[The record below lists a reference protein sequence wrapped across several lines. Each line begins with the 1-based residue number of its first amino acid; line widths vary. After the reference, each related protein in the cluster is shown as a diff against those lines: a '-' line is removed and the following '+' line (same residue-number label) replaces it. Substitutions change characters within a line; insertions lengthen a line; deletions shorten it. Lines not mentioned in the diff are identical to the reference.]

1 MSKVVITIIIFL
13 SGYLNYELYA
23 QSINKLIDYNE
34 YYIIEPRALVLD
46 SLYNLY
52 VLDYGDMKIKKF
64 NKYGEY
70 LGFAGGRGRGPGE
83 FINMTAIAV
92 RDDKLYVIDAS
103 LFKIE
108 EFSTSLNHINTY
120 TANFSFELNTSNI
133 IKVQSRIYFL
143 EVSPWGDFS
152 VIELD
157 IKNDKFYKNKINLND
172 CCDSEGEIT
181 ILNGYPGVL
190 KVYDSSLIYMPYLF
204 NKMYLI
210 EIQDNYETSVLLSNH
225 INKTPAFSVI
235 NDIKKTDIDFKLN
248 GVRERVSL
256 NRMAGDIDID
266 KNDIEYYYWEK
277 NINSENSEWML
288 FHNKILE
295 ESDKKN
301 KLFTT
306 NYINI
311 YNQSIKYFDGKVY
324 LLQKDSVIVIEI
336 SE

>member
-204 NKMYLI
+204 
-210 EIQDNYETSVLLSNH
+210 
-225 INKTPAFSVI
+225 
-235 NDIKKTDIDFKLN
+235 
-248 GVRERVSL
+248 
-256 NRMAGDIDID
+256 
-266 KNDIEYYYWEK
+266 
-277 NINSENSEWML
+277 
-288 FHNKILE
+288 
-295 ESDKKN
+295 
-301 KLFTT
+301 
-306 NYINI
+306 
-311 YNQSIKYFDGKVY
+311 
-324 LLQKDSVIVIEI
+324 
-336 SE
+336 